1 MSRNHNSLQVTI
13 MANDNAYGRIGFANS
28 SLAKRVIEQPNH
40 ESAIHLDIVREFG
53 SNRDLRIQYEVMGAT
68 ANEIHPLKGVL
79 MMRSGERHQTFI
91 VYLQAD
97 NVPEVTE
104 IFEVRYLCVL
114 LFVVCLLR

>member
-1 MSRNHNSLQVTI
+1 

-53 SNRDLRIQYEVMGAT
+53 SNRDLRIQYEVMGGT

-104 IFEVRYLCVL
+104 IFEVRFVCVL